1 MKHHGLLRT
10 SDQPKLQ
17 ATACFGTFA
26 QVSGLG
32 CIDLGD
38 RRSEV
43 QILSPDKKTG
53 LFFFKLV
60 VVAIRVFIAFVVVV
74 FVDKDAFFAC
84 H

>member
-1 MKHHGLLRT
+1 METHKSHCFLLRNSGSWLARNQVEKNET
-10 SDQPKLQ
+10 FVPCGVRGVEVKSSQP
-17 ATACFGTFA
+17 
-26 QVSGLG
+26 
-32 CIDLGD
+32 DY
-38 RRSEV
+38 E
-43 QILSPDKKTG
+43 TG